1 MKKHLLLLASGLL
14 LCFGASAQTNSASD
28 PLPGYTQA
36 QRFAG
41 DKLPTMLFSTSVD
54 PHWFKAGNCFWYE
67 YKTGNGN
74 VWYVVN
80 PSAKSKRP
88 LFDQDKLA
96 AELTEIVKDPYIAQ
110 QLPIQKLEAGEDG
123 RTFTF
128 QVTSSRMQRKT
139 LRIRITKQR
148 RRSFT
153 SPTITRHVN

>member
-1 MKKHLLLLASGLL
+1 MKKHLHLLLLASGLFL
-14 LCFGASAQTNSASD
+14 VQGVSAQINSADD

-36 QRFAG
+36 ERFAG

-67 YKTGNGN
+67 YKTGNGT

-96 AELTEIVKDPYIAQ
+96 AELTEIVKDPFIAQ
-110 QLPIQKLEAGEDG
+110 QLPIRKLP
-123 RTFTF
+123 RCRPQLLSVQLSTYP
-128 QVTSSRMQRKT
+128 RN
-139 LRIRITKQR
+139 IRIGR
-148 RRSFT
+148 SFRRS
-153 SPTITRHVN
+153 